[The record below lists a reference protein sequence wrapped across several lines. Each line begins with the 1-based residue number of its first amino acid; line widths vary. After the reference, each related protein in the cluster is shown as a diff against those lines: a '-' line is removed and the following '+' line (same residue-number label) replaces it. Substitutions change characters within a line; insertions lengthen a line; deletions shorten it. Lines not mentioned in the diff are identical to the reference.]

1 MNKFLTVLISVLGA
15 FNVVFSIFM
24 PIAIVL
30 LLIVTFTSS
39 ALSNNVLLTIGLL
52 ATLYRGIKFLILE

>member
-1 MNKFLTVLISVLGA
+1 MNKLLTVLISTLGA